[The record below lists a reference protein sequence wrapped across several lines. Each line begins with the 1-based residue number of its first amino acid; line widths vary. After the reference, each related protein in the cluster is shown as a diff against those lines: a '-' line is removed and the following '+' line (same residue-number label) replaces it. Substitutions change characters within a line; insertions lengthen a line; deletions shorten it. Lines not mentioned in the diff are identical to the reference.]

1 MPKLRFQS
9 PQNMFEIIRH
19 FNLYNPVLEKYIWLN
34 TEKNDGN
41 DYDSIAV
48 RENLTPYQAEKY
60 AAESQKD
67 SEQHWAAYFP
77 PGDYIYQDKDIL
89 NYLSEFYMDPN
100 WIIAD
105 ENYKAPKEGV
115 IIEIQELKNNKYTIE
130 EIWHAQAV
138 ISLLKTKPLAQTQ
151 DIIKITKPD
160 ALTPE
165 EWYLLLIMSE
175 L

>member
-1 MPKLRFQS
+1 MPQLHFQT
-9 PQNMFEIIRH
+9 PQNMFEVIRH
-19 FNLYNPVLEKYIWLN
+19 FSLYNPVLKKYIWLN
-34 TEKNDGN
+34 TEKSDGN

-60 AAESQKD
+60 ATD
-67 SEQHWAAYFP
+67 SKEDGRQCSAAYFP
-77 PGDYIYQDKDIL
+77 PGDYTYQDKDML
-89 NYLSEFYMDPN
+89 DYLSELYMDPN

-130 EIWHAQAV
+130 EIRHAQEV
-138 ISLLKTKPLAQTQ
+138 IRLLKTKPLAQTQ
-151 DIIKITKPD
+151 GILKHTKPD

>member
-1 MPKLRFQS
+1 MPQLHFQS
-9 PQNMFEIIRH
+9 PQDMFEMIQH
-19 FNLYNPVLEKYIWLN
+19 SDLYNPILEKYIWLN
-34 TEKNDGN
+34 TEKSDGN
-41 DYDSIAV
+41 DYNSIAV
-48 RENLTPYQAEKY
+48 RENLTPYQAGKY
-60 AAESQKD
+60 AAD
-67 SEQHWAAYFP
+67 SKQNGGQYWAAYFP

-105 ENYKAPKEGV
+105 ENYKAPKKGV

-130 EIWHAQAV
+130 EIRHTQEV
-138 ISLLKTKPLAQTQ
+138 IRLLKSRPLAQTQ
-151 DIIKITKPD
+151 GIIKHTKPD

-165 EWYLLLIMSE
+165 EWYLLLIMSQ